1 MDPSNK
7 SPPRAFECLRDGG
20 RALVCIRNMLAIG
33 SRSRRGLHMH
43 RLKSSWPVV
52 ERLNSTLEQYPAYSF
67 AAHIGSSLGTFG
79 IACACLQGAGFEAPS
94 LAVAGIVSRLTK
106 RFRTPLDMS
115 IAATLAHSM
124 PWSNQLKLGPLLAAP
139 MQAAAQQQSQQT
151 GDGLPARL
159 ERGMLSFTAWAQGPV
174 NSYGGPYMFV
184 HWCTGLL
191 TVSMTTAAVHHGLD
205 ITAVLSS
212 VPYLAFDESSV
223 QFVSGQAS
231 CVAGAMLFNTLS
243 LPVRLYL
250 LSLYGKPAFAALERQ
265 HAALA
270 LAIRSHHRKQLR
282 GDPSLRRLE
291 PRESR
296 GSSANTTS
304 RSSDPR
310 R

>member
-1 MDPSNK
+1 M
-7 SPPRAFECLRDGG
+7 
-20 RALVCIRNMLAIG
+20 V
-33 SRSRRGLHMH
+33 
-43 RLKSSWPVV
+43 
-52 ERLNSTLEQYPAYSF
+52 
-67 AAHIGSSLGTFG
+67 
-79 IACACLQGAGFEAPS
+79 
-94 LAVAGIVSRLTK
+94 
-106 RFRTPLDMS
+106 
-115 IAATLAHSM
+115 
-124 PWSNQLKLGPLLAAP
+124 NQLKLGPLLAAP

-231 CVAGAMLFNTLS
+231 CVAGVLFNTLS

-282 GDPSLRRLE
+282 GDPSLQAGASGEPWVLRQYHQPQQRSAPVAGGDDCSVVSSQSQLSSSRAAVACGPWAPSLLQLLFPVPSARPRLTSRRLWH
-291 PRESR
+291 SR
-296 GSSANTTS
+296 LCSYETNLYLTTS
-304 RSSDPR
+304 LYRSHTTFTLSYTSR
-310 R
+310 IHS